1 MKRSSFFISVLALAA
16 SSAMAQSTVNISGT
30 VDAGVSKR
38 TGQAA
43 KLQSDGS
50 RASQITFSGQEDLG
64 TGLKATFLLSGY
76 IDASTGHSDG
86 LAKRN
91 AYVGLESTQWG
102 AVRFGRSY
110 NPLYTHALTASGEY
124 GVESFQTIGTTL
136 TDQGRVV
143 SNQISYMS
151 PAWRGLTGTFSYGF
165 SEEKDL
171 KDAVGLGIRYEG
183 GPLAAT
189 YVASRTTTNF
199 PGTDSKYIQQLGA
212 GYDFGVM
219 RLLGTVQ
226 HDPNLV
232 DHKLAYSVGFTA
244 PIGRGTA
251 WASYDHRQMVGDNLN
266 VVQAGYKYDLSKR
279 TQLYGQVAYRNR
291 STNLGINTHWGPW
304 PLGGIGTNDSTGY
317 GVGLSHSF

>member
-1 MKRSSFFISVLALAA
+1 M
-16 SSAMAQSTVNISGT
+16 
-30 VDAGVSKR
+30 
-38 TGQAA
+38 
-43 KLQSDGS
+43 
-50 RASQITFSGQEDLG
+50 
-64 TGLKATFLLSGY
+64 
-76 IDASTGHSDG
+76 
-86 LAKRN
+86 
-91 AYVGLESTQWG
+91 
-102 AVRFGRSY
+102 
-110 NPLYTHALTASGEY
+110 
-124 GVESFQTIGTTL
+124 
-136 TDQGRVV
+136 V
-143 SNQISYMS
+143 SNQISYTS
-151 PAWRGLTGTFSYGF
+151 PSWRGLTGTFSYGF

-183 GPLAAT
+183 GPLVAT